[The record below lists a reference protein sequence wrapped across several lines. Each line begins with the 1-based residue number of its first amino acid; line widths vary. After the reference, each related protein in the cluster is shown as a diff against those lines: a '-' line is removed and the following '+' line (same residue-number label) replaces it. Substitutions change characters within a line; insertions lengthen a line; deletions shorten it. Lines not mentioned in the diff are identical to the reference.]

1 MTCDLKM
8 TLAFA
13 AEKSIRPLVDLV
25 SKLARHLTEIQKR
38 AADETENLTKAR
50 DDVARWKTLAG
61 DYLGDSPGAFD
72 RYKTSLK
79 RALARLE
86 TAQEAVKIFASDLV
100 PHATQ
105 ELVEAREKLAQA
117 FTTTCATARADCE
130 ASMAE
135 KLGAIVAEYDA
146 FMAAIA
152 DLGKDFGTA
161 YHGKP
166 PVIYSPRLDEVRHTL
181 TGRRWLTFLH
191 APAVAVPAA
200 PVPAATG
207 PAAAVPARPVSAEST
222 ATAAVGESATG
233 GGPLP
238 PEAAVV
244 RQTEAAD
251 PLGARARVLL
261 RSSATETPEA
271 APADLDPYPLP
282 PDPDT
287 LALDG
292 PDLTDADDQGA
303 VDDDLDGPDDLGA
316 EAEVPSADG

>member
-8 TLAFA
+8 SLAVA
-13 AEKSIRPLVDLV
+13 AEKSIRPLAETVRKLTGQLAHLRQRLETERGNVGKREADLE
-25 SKLARHLTEIQKR
+25 SLKAAASSYLAENTFPTFKVRLKR
-38 AADETENLTKAR
+38 ATENLSAAR
-50 DDVARWKTLAG
+50 ESVVL
-61 DYLGDSPGAFD
+61 F
-72 RYKTSLK
+72 
-79 RALARLE
+79 E
-86 TAQEAVKIFASDLV
+86 TDLIPRTEKGLQEA
-100 PHATQ
+100 H
-105 ELVEAREKLAQA
+105 EKLAQA
-117 FTTTCATARADCE
+117 FTATCAAARADCE

-135 KLGAIVAEYDA
+135 KLGAIVAEHDA

-251 PLGARARVLL
+251 PLGARARAL
-261 RSSATETPEA
+261 RLRPPVVETPQEPAPEA
-271 APADLDPYPLP
+271 LQAPPTDDLD
-282 PDPDT
+282 T
-287 LALDG
+287 LDVDG
-292 PDLTDADDQGA
+292 PDLDAADADQGE
-303 VDDDLDGPDDLGA
+303 VDDAPDDGDL
-316 EAEVPSADG
+316 AEVPPADG

>member
-152 DLGKDFGTA
+152 DLGKTYGTSSR
-161 YHGKP
+161 GEP
-166 PVIYSPRLDEVRHTL
+166 PKIVHLRLHEIKRTMTGRHWATL
-181 TGRRWLTFLH
+181 TR
-191 APAVAVPAA
+191 APAA
-200 PVPAATG
+200 PAPAASATM
-207 PAAAVPARPVSAEST
+207 PAAAGIDVPEAVEST
-222 ATAAVGESATG
+222 RTPEVGESVTG

-238 PEAAVV
+238 PEAAAE
-244 RQTEAAD
+244 RPTEAAD
-251 PLGARARVLL
+251 PLGARARVLR
-261 RSSATETPEA
+261 RSTGVELPPQDTST
-271 APADLDPYPLP
+271 DLDPYPLSL
-282 PDPDT
+282 DPD
-287 LALDG
+287 ALD
-292 PDLTDADDQGA
+292 
-303 VDDDLDGPDDLGA
+303 VEA
-316 EAEVPSADG
+316 EAPPADG